1 MADIITMLD
10 SQIDPQIMSAMVQAQ
25 LPKQLKFTALAPVDT
40 TLEGRPGTTVTYP
53 RFKYIGPAKDFG
65 ENEAI
70 DYRSLETDTD
80 TFTIKKAGVGVKI
93 TDESVLSGLGDP
105 VGEAT
110 RQIGMSLDDK
120 VDNDVLATASKAR
133 LNKDTDVTKIDLIDD
148 IEDTFGGDTSDRAV
162 ETDASYATGV
172 LFLNP
177 KDVSKLRKAVSI
189 DWTRATE
196 LGDNVLVTGVFGE
209 ILGWQ
214 IVRSRKIP
222 EGAGLAVKP
231 GALKT
236 YIKRAVTVEK
246 GRDMDHKYTKVN
258 ADMHYGVAIFDDT
271 KILALNQSKLTG
283 LDGTVIDD
291 NVKHVPDQ
299 NVTASKK
306 RSKAG
311 SASTTPTPAPTPA
324 SGK

>member
-1 MADIITMLD
+1 
-10 SQIDPQIMSAMVQAQ
+10 
-25 LPKQLKFTALAPVDT
+25 
-40 TLEGRPGTTVTYP
+40 
-53 RFKYIGPAKDFG
+53 
-65 ENEAI
+65 
-70 DYRSLETDTD
+70 
-80 TFTIKKAGVGVKI
+80 
-93 TDESVLSGLGDP
+93 
-105 VGEAT
+105 
-110 RQIGMSLDDK
+110 
-120 VDNDVLATASKAR
+120 